1 MSEATPLNLPR
12 LTRAGVRSQNRL
24 AGAHH
29 YPFTLGDESGA
40 LYILPGT
47 PQQSVEL
54 SHWRCALG
62 AFSLANAAPLLNL
75 LSQCPLP
82 APGANPPDSDWQWAL
97 FNQYLS
103 PELALLLGELQ
114 PDEPAQDGEV
124 NARLHV
130 RLGDRHAECPL
141 RFGHAQLAHW
151 LSQPGWQS
159 SRTKLAGAIT
169 YSQPLVLGR
178 ITLCTEQLQ
187 ALTAGDLLI
196 PPVSYFT
203 PDGQGSLTVAGQ
215 RLYGELQLPHH
226 FLLNHLESTAL
237 NSADDDALTE
247 GSLPEYT
254 GCEDNPQLA
263 SLPLSLEV
271 RCGRTA
277 LTLGELQRLQA
288 GSVVTLD
295 NVTPGEAGLYHGD
308 TLIARGELVDVEGHL
323 GLQLTQLLL
332 TSCQEVG

>member
-196 PPVSYFT
+196 PPS
-203 PDGQGSLTVAGQ
+203 AI
-215 RLYGELQLPHH
+215 LP
-226 FLLNHLESTAL
+226 
-237 NSADDDALTE
+237 
-247 GSLPEYT
+247 
-254 GCEDNPQLA
+254 
-263 SLPLSLEV
+263 
-271 RCGRTA
+271 RTA
-277 LTLGELQRLQA
+277 RA
-288 GSVVTLD
+288 
-295 NVTPGEAGLYHGD
+295 A
-308 TLIARGELVDVEGHL
+308 
-323 GLQLTQLLL
+323 
-332 TSCQEVG
+332 